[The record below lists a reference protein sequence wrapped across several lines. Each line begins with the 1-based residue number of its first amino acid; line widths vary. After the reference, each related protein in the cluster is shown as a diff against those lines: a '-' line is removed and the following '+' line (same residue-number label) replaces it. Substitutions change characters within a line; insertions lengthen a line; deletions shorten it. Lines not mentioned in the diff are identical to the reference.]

1 MSNSKYM
8 KIGGLWE
15 NTNQQGQKFLI
26 GRFTYDSK
34 ILIVENKDWQ
44 KEGDPTHVILLCPYE
59 QQQQTRP
66 PAPPRSGQQGAAG
79 PAPGRKPPEGSPGPA
94 PWETGQ
100 GEIF

>member
-44 KEGDPTHVILLCPYE
+44 KEGDPTHVILLCPHE

-66 PAPPRSGQQGAAG
+66 PAPPRPDRQGAAR
-79 PAPGRKPPEGSPGPA
+79 PAGRKPQGSPEPA